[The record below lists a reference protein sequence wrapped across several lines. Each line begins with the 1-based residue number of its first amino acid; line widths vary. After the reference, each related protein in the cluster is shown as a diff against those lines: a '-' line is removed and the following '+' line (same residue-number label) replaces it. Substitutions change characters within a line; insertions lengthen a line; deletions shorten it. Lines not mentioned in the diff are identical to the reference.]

1 MSERFITSTLNRK
14 DEETEKT
21 LRPQHA
27 DSYEM
32 RAAERLSEL
41 TEAIDERNAALEKAM
56 AKLQTVS
63 DPLKKAET
71 IRDSI
76 LPKMAALRASC
87 DEAETLT
94 AKEQWP
100 IPTYAELLYSV

>member
-1 MSERFITSTLNRK
+1 
-14 DEETEKT
+14 
-21 LRPQHA
+21 
-27 DSYEM
+27 
-32 RAAERLSEL
+32 
-41 TEAIDERNAALEKAM
+41 M